1 MRCLPQPAS
10 VLAKMS
16 RTMLARSSMTSYW
29 RVVSFHRSHAGSIR
43 VNGLR
48 SVLFA
53 ASRRFRSNTAS
64 ILRDLVTLS
73 SCPRTIVRIENTK
86 SIGLAVTLSAE

>member
-10 VLAKMS
+10 VLAKIS

-53 ASRRFRSNTAS
+53 VTALLFKDGEHPSRLGHALLMSTDHRE
-64 ILRDLVTLS
+64 D
-73 SCPRTIVRIENTK
+73 
-86 SIGLAVTLSAE
+86 